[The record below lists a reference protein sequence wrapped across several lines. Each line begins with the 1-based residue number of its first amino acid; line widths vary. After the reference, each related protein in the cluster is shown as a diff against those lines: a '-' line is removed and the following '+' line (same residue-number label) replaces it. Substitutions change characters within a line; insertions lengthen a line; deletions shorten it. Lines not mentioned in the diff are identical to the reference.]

1 MSSQPTPHSQL
12 SLHAQQRSQ
21 QRAIPNSFIQ
31 TAMHWGR
38 EEYLSTGV
46 YRYFVG
52 WRDLKMASRFGH
64 CLRDVLGLVVI
75 CSAQDTVITAYWRR
89 QGTGPRMAPY
99 VRTNLRGV
107 Q

>member
-1 MSSQPTPHSQL
+1 MSSKSTATSML

-21 QRAIPNSFIQ
+21 QRAIPKSFIQ
-31 TAMHWGR
+31 IAMHWGR

-52 WRDLKMASRFGH
+52 WRELTMASRFGH

-75 CSAQDTVITAYWRR
+75 CSAKDTIITAYWRR
-89 QGTGPRMAPY
+89 RGSGPRMAPY
-99 VRTNLRGV
+99 VRRKLRDAR
-107 Q
+107 